1 MAAIAARSIWKG
13 SISFGLVNIPIQVF
27 SATQNEDYTS
37 FSQLCDKGH
46 KIKYKKWCPEE
57 EREVQ
62 WSEIKK
68 GHEITKNNY
77 VVIEKEDLDKIK
89 LKTNNTIEVKEFIE
103 ADEFDPIF
111 IEKNYYVGPDPGK
124 KKTEA
129 STRAYSLLVKI
140 LHDTGKIAIGKV
152 VLREREQL
160 VALRAYQRGLV
171 MHQLK
176 YLDEI
181 RPMDEIGGLDSS
193 QKIDA
198 NELALGKTLVENL
211 TAEEFDPGQY
221 SDTYAKELEKLI
233 EAKSKGEK
241 ITIEEEEEKHEATT
255 DLLKAL
261 KASISM
267 KTKPSRQKKSGGGSK
282 VINMLSALAAE
293 VGKTTSNTQLES
305 QATLP
310 HEYIR
315 DTLTFRYRECE
326 SCGTRTELTCIKC
339 GFCYSCHW
347 KKEEVEKQLFDNKYY
362 KTYSSPLIP

>member
-1 MAAIAARSIWKG
+1 MSTSRYKESKPFHPREQKLTEGMAVMAAHAIWKG

-27 SATQNEDYTS
+27 SATQREDYTS
-37 FSQLCDKGH
+37 FNQLCDKGH
-46 KIKYKKWCPEE
+46 KIRYKKWCPVE
-57 EREVQ
+57 EREVP

-68 GHEITKNNY
+68 GYEIAKNDY
-77 VVIEKEDLDKIK
+77 IVIEKEDLDKIK

-140 LHDTGKIAIGKV
+140 LHETGKIAIGKV

-181 RPMDEIGGLDSS
+181 RPMDEIGNLDSL
-193 QKIDA
+193 QKVESK
-198 NELALGKTLVENL
+198 ELSLGKTLVENL
-211 TAEEFDPGQY
+211 TTEKFDPGQY

-233 EAKSKGEK
+233 EAKSKGQEVIPK
-241 ITIEEEEEKHEATT
+241 QEEEEPEETT
-255 DLLKAL
+255 DIIEAL
-261 KASISM
+261 KASL
-267 KTKPSRQKKSGGGSK
+267 KVKPKSSAKAKGKIGMAVSK
-282 VINMLSALAAE
+282 
-293 VGKTTSNTQLES
+293 
-305 QATLP
+305 
-310 HEYIR
+310 
-315 DTLTFRYRECE
+315 
-326 SCGTRTELTCIKC
+326 
-339 GFCYSCHW
+339 
-347 KKEEVEKQLFDNKYY
+347 
-362 KTYSSPLIP
+362 